1 MDFFWSSSLC
11 FRLVVPS
18 EQPPLRAVYALICRI
33 FFVRLVR
40 STDLCVLGD
49 KGVVNL
55 DIITTVSLEVCPR
68 LHVIH

>member
-1 MDFFWSSSLC
+1 M
-11 FRLVVPS
+11 LVVPS
-18 EQPPLRAVYALICRI
+18 EQPPLRAVYALICCI

-40 STDLCVLGD
+40 STDLYVLGD

-55 DIITTVSLEVCPR
+55 DIITTVSLEVCTR